1 VQRLAHTSCNTD
13 CGTRRATSRSERSDE
28 RCAGA
33 DGRRSHERRRVYTAG
48 VVTQALIERRRS
60 LARIALVACLW
71 AGSAVS
77 SLEAAQAQADPEG
90 PGAAEAGAA
99 APTDE
104 ALPAAAPTPASGPAT
119 DPVPGLAAD
128 PAPGPAPGQVLRVQ
142 LDSIIHPVAAEYVR
156 EALAEADRVGARAV
170 VIELNTPGGLLT
182 STREIFTAMLGARTP
197 VVVFVAPGGAQAA
210 SAGFFLLM
218 AADVAAMAPGTNTGA
233 AHPVGG
239 QGEEIEGTLGQK
251 VEQDAAAT
259 IRSLAGRHGRNAKL
273 AEEAV
278 RASRSFTAEEALEAG
293 LIEVVAPDIGRLLAA
308 IDGRPVAKLAG
319 ESAVASA
326 ASGEVAG
333 QGTAE
338 EPMAAE
344 AAPLRVAEATVRD
357 LPMTGAQRF
366 RSLLAHPNVAYLLLS
381 IGGLGIY
388 FELSTP
394 GAILPGVI
402 GAIALVLGFYSLSIL
417 PVSAAGI
424 ALIVLAIIFFIAEIK
439 VTSYGLLTL
448 AGVVSLVLGSLMLF
462 ESADPAIR
470 VSLALVGAVAVTAV
484 VLVAFLASLAVRA
497 QAHRVATG
505 SEGMVGLVGTART
518 ALAPRGKVFV
528 HGEIWDA
535 VAEGEVAAG
544 AAVEVVEMVG
554 LELRVR
560 AAARS

>member
-1 VQRLAHTSCNTD
+1 MAGVSATLPPVPVLIAQTPSTGPSEAVVERAPESD
-13 CGTRRATSRSERSDE
+13 GTGARG
-28 RCAGA
+28 GA
-33 DGRRSHERRRVYTAG
+33 DPDR
-48 VVTQALIERRRS
+48 
-60 LARIALVACLW
+60 
-71 AGSAVS
+71 
-77 SLEAAQAQADPEG
+77 
-90 PGAAEAGAA
+90 
-99 APTDE
+99 
-104 ALPAAAPTPASGPAT
+104 PAAVAPAGE
-119 DPVPGLAAD
+119 VI
-128 PAPGPAPGQVLRVQ
+128 RVR
-142 LDSIIHPVAAEYVR
+142 LDSIIHPVAAEVVVDALR
-156 EALAEADRVGARAV
+156 EADEVGARALV
-170 VIELNTPGGLLT
+170 LELSTPGGLLT

-239 QGEEIEGTLGQK
+239 QGEDIEGTMGEK

-308 IDGRPVAKLAG
+308 IDGRELAKLAG
-319 ESAVASA
+319 QAPAADPGADPQRAGERADTSPAAAAAAGRLQVAA
-326 ASGEVAG
+326 
-333 QGTAE
+333 
-338 EPMAAE
+338 
-344 AAPLRVAEATVRD
+344 ATVRD
-357 LPMTGAQRF
+357 IELTGSQRF

-402 GAIALVLGFYSLSIL
+402 GAIALILGFYSLSVL

-424 ALIVLAIIFFIAEIK
+424 ALIVLAIIFFLAEIK

-448 AGVVSLVLGSLMLF
+448 AGIVSLVLGSLMLF

-470 VSLALVGAVAVTAV
+470 VSLSLIAAVAVTAV
-484 VLVAFLASLAVRA
+484 VLVAFLAVLAFRA
-497 QAHRVATG
+497 QATQVATG
-505 SEGMVGLVGTART
+505 LEGMVGKLGVART

-528 HGEIWDA
+528 HGELWDA
-535 VAEGEVAAG
+535 VAEQAVAAG
-544 AAVEVVEMVG
+544 SAVEVVAAAG

-560 AAARS
+560 SAGPVATEGGLPGG